1 MNRKKR
7 TPAPK
12 PPASLTLGGLEALLD
27 EIAPADLAD
36 EWDNVGLLLGDAAQ
50 PVRRI
55 LVALE
60 ADGAVLDEARRLDA
74 ETLVLHHPLP
84 FRPLKKIVASNPA
97 GRLLLRAARAGISI
111 IAAHTNLDRSP
122 WGTNR
127 ALADHVGLSDA
138 EILEPAPRNDSCKF
152 VVYVPHG
159 HETAIIEAIGRAG
172 AGIIGNYSHCTFR
185 SPGTGTYIP
194 LSGANPFAGKIGQ
207 LEQAEEFRLE
217 CIVARDRLQ
226 RLVAEVRAV
235 HPYEE
240 VAFDVL
246 PLLDG
251 QSRWGLG
258 LIGPLE
264 KPTTLRGLAGRL
276 KRQLGL
282 SGLQIVGNPERHVTR
297 VAIASGSGK
306 SLVERLDPR
315 AVDALITG
323 ELDHHAAADAREKG
337 LAVLCLGHHESEAV
351 VVPYLVRWLQAQA
364 PITNAGIE
372 VIESRAS
379 VPPFLIV

>member
-1 MNRKKR
+1 MNKKKSPR
-7 TPAPK
+7 PPK
-12 PPASLTLGGLEALLD
+12 PPASLTLGELEALFE
-27 EIAPADLAD
+27 EIAPTDLAD
-36 EWDNVGLLLGDAAQ
+36 EWDNVGLLLGDPDQ

-60 ADGAVLDEARRLDA
+60 ASGAVLDEARCRDA

-84 FRPLKKIVASNPA
+84 FRALKKIVASDPT
-97 GRLLLRAARAGISI
+97 GTLLLRAARAGISI
-111 IAAHTNLDRSP
+111 VVAHTNLDRSP

-127 ALADHVGLSDA
+127 ALADRVGLGSA
-138 EILEPAPRNDSCKF
+138 EILEPTPRNASCKF
-152 VVYVPHG
+152 VVYVPSG
-159 HETAIIEAIGRAG
+159 HETAIIAAVGRAG

-185 SPGTGTYIP
+185 ASGTGTYIP
-194 LSGANPFAGKIGQ
+194 LAGANPFAGNIGQ
-207 LEQAEEFRLE
+207 LEEAEEFRLE

-226 RLVAEVRAV
+226 RLVAEVRAA

-240 VAFDVL
+240 MAYDVL

-251 QSRWGLG
+251 QTRWGLG

-282 SGLQIVGNPERHVTR
+282 SGLRMVGNPERHVAR

-306 SLVERLDPR
+306 SLVERLDPCS
-315 AVDALITG
+315 VDALITG

-364 PITNAGIE
+364 PITNAGVE
-372 VIESRAS
+372 VLESRAS
-379 VPPFLIV
+379 APPFLIV